1 MPGPL
6 QWRELKG
13 TRAIWGISLP
23 ADAPGRTAN
32 SGTTIFLGV
41 VIVVYRRPVLVVR
54 VVQIVYKQNGRP
66 VQQDPSKRQNGHH
79 RGAIGSSAGALSA
92 VTSTRWSASQYF
104 FYYYYYYTNI

>member
-41 VIVVYRRPVLVVR
+41 VIVVYRRPALVVR

-79 RGAIGSSAGALSA
+79 RGAIGTSAGAFSG
-92 VTSTRWSASQYF
+92 VTSTRRSACQYYF
-104 FYYYYYYTNI
+104 